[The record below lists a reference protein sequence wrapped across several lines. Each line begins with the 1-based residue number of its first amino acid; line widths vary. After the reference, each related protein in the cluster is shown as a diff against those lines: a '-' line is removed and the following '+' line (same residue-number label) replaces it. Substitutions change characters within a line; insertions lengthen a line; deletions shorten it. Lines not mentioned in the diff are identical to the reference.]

1 MPSWNEEAAVRQE
14 NLQTVIPFLAGAQ
27 VLSLGTKIAIATT
40 LATAL
45 FSAGLY
51 VGNKMG
57 VSSCYEATIEAQ
69 RHTIETGVKQAVVS
83 DKTVTEYVDRVQI
96 VQGKSREIIKEVK
109 IYVQDTVNLSAGW
122 RMLHD
127 SAVKSEL
134 PDTSRIVDEG
144 TVTAQ
149 DAIETVAANYSI
161 CEENSQTLQALQ
173 SWVREQSAIR

>member
-1 MPSWNEEAAVRQE
+1 M
-14 NLQTVIPFLAGAQ
+14 IPFLAGAQ

-51 VGNKMG
+51 VGHKWG

-83 DKTVTEYVDRVQI
+83 DKTVTKYVDRVQI

-109 IYVQDTVNLSAGW
+109 VYVQDTCTLSGGF
-122 RMLHD
+122 RLLHD
-127 SAVKSEL
+127 SAIYNEL
-134 PDTSRIVDEG
+134 PDPARIADAETISVEAVAQ
-144 TVTAQ
+144 TV
-149 DAIETVAANYSI
+149 IENYQA
-161 CEENSQTLQALQ
+161 CNVNAETLSSLQ
-173 SWVREQSAIR
+173 RWVREESAIR

>member
-1 MPSWNEEAAVRQE
+1 M
-14 NLQTVIPFLAGAQ
+14 IPFLAGAQ

-45 FSAGLY
+45 FSFGLY
-51 VGNKMG
+51 LGNKIG

-69 RHTIETGVKQAVVS
+69 RHSIETGVKQAVVS
-83 DKTVTEYVDRVQI
+83 DKTITKYVDRIQI

-109 IYVQDTVNLSAGW
+109 VYVQDNCTLSAGW

-134 PDTSRIVDEG
+134 PDPTRDSDEG
-144 TVTAQ
+144 TVTAT
-149 DAIETVAANYSI
+149 DALETVAANYGI
-161 CEENSQTLQALQ
+161 CHENSQTLQALQ
-173 SWVREQSAIR
+173 SWVREQSSIR

>member
-1 MPSWNEEAAVRQE
+1 M
-14 NLQTVIPFLAGAQ
+14 IPFIAGAKA
-27 VLSLGTKIAIATT
+27 LSLSTKIAAATT

-51 VGNKMG
+51 VGHKWG

-96 VQGKSREIIKEVK
+96 VQGKSREIIREVK
-109 IYVQDTVNLSAGW
+109 IYVQDTSNLSPGF

-127 SAVKSEL
+127 SAVNNEL
-134 PDTSRIVDEG
+134 PDPARIVDEAP
-144 TVTAQ
+144 VSVA
-149 DAIETVAANYSI
+149 DVAETVATNYGL
-161 CEENSQTLQALQ
+161 CEETKTTLQALQ
-173 SWVREQSAIR
+173 SWVREQSGIR

>member
-1 MPSWNEEAAVRQE
+1 M
-14 NLQTVIPFLAGAQ
+14 IPFIAGIQA
-27 VLSLGTKIAIATT
+27 LSLGTKIAICTT
-40 LATAL
+40 LAAAL

-51 VGNKMG
+51 MGHQIG

-96 VQGKSREIIKEVK
+96 VQGKSREIIREVK
-109 IYVQDTVNLSAGW
+109 VYVQDNCTLSADW

-134 PDTSRIVDEG
+134 PDPTRDSDER

-149 DAIETVAANYSI
+149 DALETVAANYGI
-161 CEENSQTLQALQ
+161 CEETKTTLQALQ